1 MGQRSRRI
9 IQGKLIDVFMIML
22 VSMIMI
28 PLLVA
33 TVADF
38 VVRLTNSEVITE
50 SIVTMVAMLV
60 QELSF
65 IWLTIKVVLTSGY
78 KIVDIGLHLDT
89 WFRDLLLGILGAIGL
104 LLINSFGGR
113 FSIWIFEVLF
123 SQEQVAALMER
134 ENSVIVELLQP
145 SQPMGQ
151 FVFLLLLV
159 GVLAPIAEEVFFRGY
174 AYSVLRSKWG
184 STIAAVVTSLVF
196 AMVHLYTIH
205 FLPIYLLGL
214 ALCYLYER
222 SKSLVP
228 AIIAHGAM
236 NLVIA
241 WLTYSQGL
249 I

>member
-104 LLINSFGGR
+104 
-113 FSIWIFEVLF
+113 
-123 SQEQVAALMER
+123 
-134 ENSVIVELLQP
+134 
-145 SQPMGQ
+145 
-151 FVFLLLLV
+151 
-159 GVLAPIAEEVFFRGY
+159 
-174 AYSVLRSKWG
+174 
-184 STIAAVVTSLVF
+184 
-196 AMVHLYTIH
+196 
-205 FLPIYLLGL
+205 
-214 ALCYLYER
+214 C
-222 SKSLVP
+222 
-228 AIIAHGAM
+228 
-236 NLVIA
+236 
-241 WLTYSQGL
+241 
-249 I
+249 